1 MNKPKRPRIEGY
13 AVISREGMIARSD
26 GSFPEELKIP
36 ADQQFYQESLERA
49 SAVANGRHSAE
60 GGPKEKARKRI
71 RLTRRVQRIISDPDN
86 PNVVLWNPGTASFDE
101 AWQKLNVDDGVLAV
115 VGGTDVFALF
125 LTIGYDA
132 FFLTRA
138 LVSIPRGRPVFP
150 GVGNGVAAEEPLK
163 KHGLVLKETRM
174 LDPVTETVVQEWG
187 PPAKARA
194 PARRGQP
201 RA

>member
-1 MNKPKRPRIEGY
+1 MTSKRPRIEGY
-13 AVISREGMIARSD
+13 AIVSREGMIAKSD

-71 RLTRRVQRIISDPDN
+71 LLTRRVQRLIVDPDN
-86 PNVVLWNPGTASFDE
+86 ANVVQWNPGTASFDE
-101 AWQKLNVDDGVLAV
+101 AWHRLGVEDGILAV

-125 LTIGYDA
+125 LSIGYDA

-150 GVGNGVAAEEPLK
+150 GVGPGVAVEEPFK
-163 KHGLVLKETRM
+163 QHGLVLKDTRM
-174 LDPVTETVVQEWG
+174 LDPATETVVQEWG
-187 PPAKARA
+187 PPA
-194 PARRGQP
+194 
-201 RA
+201 